1 MLTLAGRREKI
12 HQCQLCTKRY
22 ADLKGLAGHVAKMHG
37 VPNGGMMMHNNH
49 HHQQPPTRSPLPPGM
64 VLPAG
69 LTLEPTTPLANP
81 LHPSPAPSLSPTEK
95 VNNVNTIFILVVE
108 SCFCP
113 FLRDLSVLT
122 RPT

>member
-1 MLTLAGRREKI
+1 MASPAGRREKI

-37 VPNGGMMMHNNH
+37 VPNGGMMVHNNH
-49 HHQQPPTRSPLPPGM
+49 LQQPPARPPLPPGM

-81 LHPSPAPSLSPTEK
+81 LNPSPAPSLSPTEK
-95 VNNVNTIFILVVE
+95 VDKAI
-108 SCFCP
+108 
-113 FLRDLSVLT
+113 
-122 RPT
+122 